1 MSQTQDHNRLRR
13 EGVEG
18 VISTPRKR
26 WLLGLVLAA
35 LASPATTSRAEDDA
49 TGSHPLD
56 PALKI
61 AREGLQVINDSVR
74 DYTATIIKRERIGGK
89 LSDYHYLD
97 AKIRHERTEGGLVA
111 VPFSVYLKYLS
122 PKNVKGREAI
132 WVEGRNNNKL
142 IAHEAGLVGLFP
154 VYLKPDGMLAM
165 HNNRY
170 PITKIGF
177 KNLIEE
183 LIEKAEEDRNK
194 GDCEV
199 NFYDEAK
206 VDGRPCR
213 MIEVIHPERD
223 PRFDFFRAQI
233 YIDKELNVPIRYAAW
248 TWPLRE
254 GAPPVLEEEYTYRG
268 LKLNVGLTDRDF
280 DPDNPAYNFR

>member
-1 MSQTQDHNRLRR
+1 LKDVFFHHRNRL
-13 EGVEG
+13 
-18 VISTPRKR
+18 
-26 WLLGLVLAA
+26 LLVVVLSAIVS
-35 LASPATTSRAEDDA
+35 LTTKSRAEDDA
-49 TGSHPLD
+49 AGSHPLD

-61 AREGLQVINDSVR
+61 ARQGLQVINETVR
-74 DYTATIIKRERIGGK
+74 DYTATIVKRERIGGE
-89 LSDYHYLD
+89 LSDYNYLF
-97 AKIRHERTEGGLVA
+97 AKIRHRKVAGGRTT
-111 VPFSVYLKYLS
+111 VPFSVYLKYLA
-122 PKNVKGREAI
+122 PQNLKGREVI
-132 WVEGRNNNKL
+132 WVEGRNNNNL

-165 HNNRY
+165 YNNRY

-183 LIEKAEEDRNK
+183 LIEKAVEDRAK

-199 NFYDEAK
+199 HFYDGAK

-213 MIEVIHPERD
+213 MIEVVHPEQEAK
-223 PRFDFFRAQI
+223 FDFYRAQI
-233 YIDKELNVPIRYAAW
+233 FIDKELGVPIRYAAW
-248 TWPLRE
+248 TWPPRE

-280 DPDNPAYNFR
+280 DPENPEYDFP